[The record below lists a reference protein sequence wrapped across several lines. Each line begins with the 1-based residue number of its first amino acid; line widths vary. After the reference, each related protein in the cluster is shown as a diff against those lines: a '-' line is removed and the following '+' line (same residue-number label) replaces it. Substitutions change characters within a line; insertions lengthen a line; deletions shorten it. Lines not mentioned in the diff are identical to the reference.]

1 MRDSVE
7 KHCVGLCTIRRALKY
22 LGLSYGTFMTD
33 SNLPPD
39 SKSPSDTS
47 STGECRSPRG
57 ADLLVKALIQQK
69 VERIYTLSGN
79 HIMSIFDASIGTGIR
94 LIHTRH
100 EASCVHMAD
109 AQGRLTGV
117 PAVAMVTGGPGHAN
131 ALGALYTALMAES
144 PLVLLS
150 GQSPIN
156 QTGKG
161 AFQEIDQV
169 ALAAPVSKA
178 AWSVRDVACLH
189 SDLRLA
195 FKIAGSGRH
204 GPVSLS
210 LPSDLLESLAVEQSS
225 QPSAGAPKFPFAAT
239 DSEQASDQQCRAAI
253 SWLAAGKSPLILAG
267 AMMLT
272 PARRAAIAALEQS
285 LGIPVIAMDSP
296 RGTDD
301 PRLGR
306 FATQLALADRV
317 LLLAKRVDFT
327 LRFGSAPVFSASC
340 EFMQLEPDPLELE
353 RARRNLGARLVEQ
366 HCSDPHDALVALST
380 CELSDPLRLGHAQWS
395 SAVSQ
400 ACAARPSAWAQIA
413 KTTAQAL
420 HPVQIG
426 RVLAQ
431 LFQAHPEA
439 ILIVDGGEFSQWVQ
453 ACVDPPRR
461 VINGPAGAIGAALPM
476 ALAARAVE
484 PHAPVVA
491 LMGDGGFG
499 FHPTEFD
506 TAVRAGLPF
515 VVIIGNDQRWNAEYQ
530 IQLRQYGADRLLGC
544 ELSNP
549 DYQQFSIAFGGSGVR
564 ISSEEQLHEQLLRAI
579 GSHLPCC
586 LNVNLAGLAAPVMK
600 A

>member
-1 MRDSVE
+1 MP
-7 KHCVGLCTIRRALKY
+7 
-22 LGLSYGTFMTD
+22 D
-33 SNLPPD
+33 SNSPADTNLTSIANLTSDP
-39 SKSPSDTS
+39 SPSALS
-47 STGECRSPRG
+47 RSRRG
-57 ADLLVKALIQQK
+57 ADLLLDILIQTG

-117 PAVAMVTGGPGHAN
+117 PAIAMVTGGPGHAN
-131 ALGALYTALMAES
+131 AMGALYTALMAES

-150 GQSPIN
+150 GQSPVD

-169 ALAAPVSKA
+169 ALATPVSKA
-178 AWSVRDVACLH
+178 AWSVRDAACLQ
-189 SDLRLA
+189 SDLKLA
-195 FKIAGSGRH
+195 FRIAGSGRH

-210 LPSDLLESLAVEQSS
+210 LPSDLLESLAVAQSL
-225 QPSAGAPKFPFAAT
+225 QPSSDAPQYSFAAT
-239 DSEQASDQQCRAAI
+239 DSDRSTEQHCSAAI
-253 SWLAAGKSPLILAG
+253 NWLAAAKNPLILAG
-267 AMMLT
+267 PMFLT
-272 PARRAAIAALEQS
+272 PARRGLIAALEHS

-306 FATQLALADRV
+306 FAMQLALADRV

-327 LRFGSAPVFSASC
+327 VRFGTAPTFSASC
-340 EFMQLEPDPLELE
+340 EFMQWEPDPLELV
-353 RARRNLGARLVEQ
+353 RARSNLGARLVTQ
-366 HCSDPHDALVALST
+366 HCADPHDYASALAKLCLADS
-380 CELSDPLRLGHAQWS
+380 LRLDHAQWS
-395 SAVSQ
+395 NTVRQ
-400 ACAARPSAWAQIA
+400 ACTARPAGWSSLTPAPN
-413 KTTAQAL
+413 TAL

-431 LFQAHPEA
+431 LFQAHPNA

-484 PHAPVVA
+484 PQAPVVA
-491 LMGDGGFG
+491 LMGDGAFG

-515 VVIIGNDQRWNAEYQ
+515 VAIIGNDRRWNAEYQ

-549 DYQQFSIAFGGSGVR
+549 GYEQISVAFGGTGMR
-564 ISSEEQLHEQLLRAI
+564 ITSEEQLREQLLQAI

-586 LNVNLAGLAAPVMK
+586 LNVELAGLAAPVMK
-600 A
+600 G